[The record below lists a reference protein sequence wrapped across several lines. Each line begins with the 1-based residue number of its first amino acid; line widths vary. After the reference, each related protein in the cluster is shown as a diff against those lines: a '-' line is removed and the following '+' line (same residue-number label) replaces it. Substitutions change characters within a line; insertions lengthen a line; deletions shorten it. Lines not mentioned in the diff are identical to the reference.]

1 LIKYRKIGSKE
12 VKSHTFNKS
21 NSILFIDLNYEKMQE
36 KSPEIIM

>member
-21 NSILFIDLNYEKMQE
+21 NSIFIDLNYEKMQE